1 MASAATEPEPEPRLD
16 TDPPARTV
24 QAATDLSEADRTR
37 ALARFALLRPCL
49 EDGVPQTRLAA
60 DHGIPLRTLR
70 RWMAAYRQ
78 HGLAGLA
85 RAPRRDRHTRLF
97 PERLLT
103 LIEALALRPPR
114 LSAAA
119 VHRQVVRVAT
129 VQGWPVPSYSTVYA
143 IIRGLDPALT
153 TLAHEGTKAYQDAF
167 DLIHRRTA
175 ARPNELWQAD
185 HTPLDLWVLDQRG
198 QPARPWLT
206 VIMDDYSR
214 AIAGYAL
221 SLAAPSALQT
231 ALALRQAIWRKG
243 EPGWHVCG
251 IPDTFYTDHGADF
264 TSRHLEQVSADL
276 HMQLVFSQVGMP
288 RGRGKIERF
297 FGTVGQRFRSTLPG
311 YAPAGAPS
319 PSPTPT
325 LSLSELEQRL
335 RAFIIEDYHQRVHGE
350 TGACPQARWEAGA
363 FLPRLPESLEQL
375 DLLLLT
381 VATPRKVH
389 PDGIHFQG
397 QRYADLTLA
406 AYVGEAVTIR
416 YDPRDIAELRVF
428 YQDRFLCRAICHEL
442 AGETIALRDLERA
455 RRQRRRELRGQLL
468 ERARQ
473 LAPFLPLYPPLAA
486 TPALPD
492 AEPSPP
498 ERPRLKRYR
507 NE

>member
-1 MASAATEPEPEPRLD
+1 MADAWTEPKPVVSTGRAVTE
-16 TDPPARTV
+16 
-24 QAATDLSEADRTR
+24 LSEAARTQ

-60 DHGIPLRTLR
+60 DQGIPLRTVR
-70 RWMAAYRQ
+70 RWLRAYRQ

-85 RAPRRDRHTRLF
+85 RAPRRDRHTRTF
-97 PERLLT
+97 PARLIALV
-103 LIEALALRPPR
+103 EALALRTPR

-129 VQGWPVPSYSTVYA
+129 DQGWAVPSYSTVYA
-143 IIRGLDPALT
+143 IMRGLDPALT
-153 TLAHEGTKAYQDAF
+153 TLAHDGTSAYRDAF
-167 DLIHRRTA
+167 ELIQRRTA
-175 ARPNELWQAD
+175 SRPNEIWQAD

-206 VIMDDYSR
+206 AIMDDYSR

-243 EPGWHVCG
+243 EPGWHICG
-251 IPDTFYTDHGADF
+251 IPDVFYTDHGSDF
-264 TSRHLEQVSADL
+264 TSRHLEQVAADL
-276 HMQLVFSQVGMP
+276 HMQLVFSQVGVP

-297 FGTVGQRFRSTLPG
+297 FGTVNQLFLSILPG
-311 YAPAGAPS
+311 YAPAGAP
-319 PSPTPT
+319 PPTPT
-325 LSLSELEQRL
+325 LSLSELELRL
-335 RAFIIEDYHQRVHGE
+335 RAFIIEDYHRRVHSE

-397 QRYADLTLA
+397 LRYTDLTLA

-416 YDPRDIAELRVF
+416 YDPRDVAELRVF
-428 YQDRFLCRAICHEL
+428 YEDRFLCRAICHEL
-442 AGETIALRDLERA
+442 AGETIALRDLERV
-455 RRQRRRELRGQLL
+455 RRQRRRELRGQLT

-473 LAPFLPLYPPLAA
+473 LDAFLPLHPPLAA
-486 TPALPD
+486 APSPAE
-492 AEPSPP
+492 AEPPAS

-507 NE
+507 DD